1 MQCVHIADDCE
12 NKDTKNVKHKT
23 EALFQGVITSM
34 WQHEIFFL
42 AKRH

>member
-1 MQCVHIADDCE
+1 MQCVHIADD
-12 NKDTKNVKHKT
+12 DTKNVKHKT